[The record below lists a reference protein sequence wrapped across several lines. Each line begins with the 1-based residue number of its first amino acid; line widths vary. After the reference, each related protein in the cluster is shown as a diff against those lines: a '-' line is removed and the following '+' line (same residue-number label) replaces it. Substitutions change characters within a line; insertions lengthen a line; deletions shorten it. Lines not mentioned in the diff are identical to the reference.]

1 MLSTSLCFSLSPLS
15 LSSCHL
21 LLYLSSSPFF
31 PKTVLEPVMN
41 VPCGHSFLMSWR
53 QSSVLCESPQT
64 SESIWWHWWANQSKL
79 SFENLQDPASLSMLY
94 SFKNQQIHW
103 IHQLPV
109 QLKRTHCNA
118 FMNGSSLWNTD
129 MIITR
134 IQFVDVTTGDE
145 ILLALRFY
153 LGFWCWITS
162 INAL

>member
-1 MLSTSLCFSLSPLS
+1 
-15 LSSCHL
+15 
-21 LLYLSSSPFF
+21 
-31 PKTVLEPVMN
+31 
-41 VPCGHSFLMSWR
+41 MSWR

-79 SFENLQDPASLSMLY
+79 SFENLQDSLSMLY
-94 SFKNQQIHW
+94 SFKNQLIHW

-118 FMNGSSLWNTD
+118 VMNGSSLWNTLIKPCFAALEIPD
-129 MIITR
+129 MIITQ

-145 ILLALRFY
+145 ILLALRLY

-162 INAL
+162 INALWQFWKLGMNIPSISRGQKQSPSVS